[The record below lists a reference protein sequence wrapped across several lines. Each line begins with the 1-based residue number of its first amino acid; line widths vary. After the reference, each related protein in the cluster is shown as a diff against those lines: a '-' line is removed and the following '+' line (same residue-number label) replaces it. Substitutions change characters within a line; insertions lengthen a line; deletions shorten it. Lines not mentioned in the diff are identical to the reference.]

1 MKDFLLFYK
10 LNKVSLYYHTILSE
24 DSQLNN
30 YVLNQCGKEET
41 VQEGKDVTLEGKNV
55 DYAYEFTKGLE
66 EFKTN
71 EKLGYRTAG
80 SEPELKTVEKIEEG

>member
-1 MKDFLLFYK
+1 MFSIKNENY
-10 LNKVSLYYHTILSE
+10 LSAV
-24 DSQLNN
+24 D
-30 YVLNQCGKEET
+30 
-41 VQEGKDVTLEGKNV
+41 V

-80 SEPELKTVEKIEEG
+80 SEPELKTVEKIEEE

>member
-1 MKDFLLFYK
+1 MFSIKNENY
-10 LNKVSLYYHTILSE
+10 LSAV
-24 DSQLNN
+24 D
-30 YVLNQCGKEET
+30 
-41 VQEGKDVTLEGKNV
+41 V

-80 SEPELKTVEKIEEG
+80 SEAELKTGKKIEEG